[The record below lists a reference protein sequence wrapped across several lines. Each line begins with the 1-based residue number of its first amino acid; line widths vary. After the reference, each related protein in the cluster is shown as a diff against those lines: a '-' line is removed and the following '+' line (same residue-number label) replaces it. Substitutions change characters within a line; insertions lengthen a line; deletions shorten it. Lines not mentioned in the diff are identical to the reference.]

1 MHPSTDKRATSDDD
15 DDDDAP
21 PTRAL
26 LFFYMCMYTQIL
38 HVTFVL
44 I

>member
-1 MHPSTDKRATSDDD
+1 MHPSTDKRATSD

-26 LFFYMCMYTQIL
+26 LFFYMYMYTQIL

>member
-15 DDDDAP
+15 DDDAP
-21 PTRAL
+21 PTRTL

-38 HVTFVL
+38 HVTVVL